1 VRQIIS
7 KKEFAERMG
16 RSVRHLERMIA
27 VGEGPPIIKL
37 GPRAVGIAE
46 DWRSLARLASRCA
59 AGMARLSGSGLRSGR
74 PKCGEIRRPASCGRR
89 LPNIDDAGQHEV
101 SGYRTFRRRSRL
113 D

>member
-1 VRQIIS
+1 VRRIIS

-46 DWRSLARLASRCA
+46 DDGEAWLASRRVAPPGWVDASA
-59 AGMARLSGSGLRSGR
+59 AA
-74 PKCGEIRRPASCGRR
+74 
-89 LPNIDDAGQHEV
+89 
-101 SGYRTFRRRSRL
+101 
-113 D
+113 

>member
-37 GPRAVGIAE
+37 GPRAVGISEADGE
-46 DWRSLARLASRCA
+46 AWLASRRVVPPGWRDSSA
-59 AGMARLSGSGLRSGR
+59 AA
-74 PKCGEIRRPASCGRR
+74 
-89 LPNIDDAGQHEV
+89 
-101 SGYRTFRRRSRL
+101 
-113 D
+113 